1 MGVFSTSITESFDGG
16 LVPELEINDYNAG
29 ALASDNFAEMAILG
43 SVEVTAMHKAL
54 VESLAG
60 QEIAAM
66 EEGYEVVYEASSVSS
81 VIEKIKSLLKK
92 AIEKIKSLFEKAIAV
107 FRSWVSSDKDFM
119 KKYQATFTKNWLKL
133 KKLDMKVFKYA
144 DCIKSFFTG
153 NVSDGVTMGDAI
165 IEKINNGE
173 FDFGKNGGGKVKRE
187 DMLKWTSTK
196 ENIAKL
202 EKVKAEEEKLDY
214 TSEQE
219 KGRAIYFNEITGA
232 SESALT
238 AKEFSDSLYEFYRS
252 DESAKDSM
260 DKSEL
265 EKSGYSSTDIISRLT
280 NGEKSTSN
288 FDKQYKKIVKVLN
301 KKIND
306 ITKQVSK
313 EKYTSTDDDEN
324 KFKTLMTWL
333 NVQYSATIS
342 LALECLQTE
351 QGQFLQ
357 ACKEY
362 SRTCKSIATK
372 VVAMGEKRLAQEES
386 WDYSDDT
393 SYADSF
399 MNSVVIK

>member
-133 KKLDMKVFKYA
+133 KKLDMKVFKYH
-144 DCIKSFFTG
+144 DRVRTFFTG
-153 NVSDGVTMGDAI
+153 NVSDGVTKGNEMIEI
-165 IEKINNGE
+165 IDNGE
-173 FDFGKNGGGKVKRE
+173 FDFGKNGGKVKLG
-187 DMLKWTSTK
+187 DMLKWTNTK

-202 EKVKAEEEKLDY
+202 ERLKAEEEKLDY

-219 KGRAIYFNEITGA
+219 KGRANYFNTITG
-232 SESALT
+232 STESALT

-265 EKSGYSSTDIISRLT
+265 EQSGYSSTDIISRLT

-342 LALECLQTE
+342 LSLECLQTE

-386 WDYSDDT
+386 WDYGSEDS